1 MSADPGSPPRSAAAR
16 LRFDVFG
23 REMVVE
29 GGAGRWQA
37 WWCGG
42 DGKRRPAAVPIP
54 AQLDAGDIAGYLDD
68 VFHES
73 ATPRHPAVRRL

>member
-1 MSADPGSPPRSAAAR
+1 
-16 LRFDVFG
+16 
-23 REMVVE
+23 
-29 GGAGRWQA
+29 
-37 WWCGG
+37 
-42 DGKRRPAAVPIP
+42 VPIP